1 MTDDRKAPEAFSLR
15 RWSQRKLA
23 VAREERS
30 GTANAE
36 GVHDRTPASQAGA
49 PAPGAASAVAARE
62 IDAAAVS
69 ARATAAEPTAPTL
82 PAPESLTFESDFTA
96 FMQPG
101 VDENVRRTALR
112 KLLRDPRFNV
122 MDGLDVYID
131 DYSKPDPIAPEIV
144 RQLAHAR
151 YLFDPPKTRVN
162 DQGYV
167 EDVVEP
173 AASPSEDGHATPA
186 QDDHPIG
193 ATEVPALDDA
203 RIAVPA
209 IEPAPACADGARETQ
224 NAREASDDERA

>member
-49 PAPGAASAVAARE
+49 PRPGAASAVAARE
-62 IDAAAVS
+62 IDAAPAV
-69 ARATAAEPTAPTL
+69 ARETAVEQSTPAL
-82 PAPESLTFESDFTA
+82 PQLDSLTFESDFTA

-162 DQGYV
+162 DEGYV

-173 AASPSEDGHATPA
+173 AASTTEDAHEATA
-186 QDDHPIG
+186 QGDHPAG
-193 ATEVPALDDA
+193 AAKVPALDDA
-203 RIAVPA
+203 RAAAPT
-209 IEPAPACADGARETQ
+209 IEPAPADAVRETQ

>member
-1 MTDDRKAPEAFSLR
+1 
-15 RWSQRKLA
+15 
-23 VAREERS
+23 
-30 GTANAE
+30 
-36 GVHDRTPASQAGA
+36 
-49 PAPGAASAVAARE
+49 
-62 IDAAAVS
+62 
-69 ARATAAEPTAPTL
+69 
-82 PAPESLTFESDFTA
+82 
-96 FMQPG
+96 MQPG